1 MSGANREGGDRTI
14 KRHEGTVGS
23 DGNIL
28 YIDCS
33 CDFVIF
39 DILGENSS
47 DSKFSNA

>member
-23 DGNIL
+23 DGNVVVIL
-28 YIDCS
+28 W
-33 CDFVIF
+33 FF